1 MIESLNLKFNQ
12 WVWAPSAHA
21 DLGQRRHGADIAN
34 LLKWEI
40 PRTGAACRVLHR
52 DGVHSSR

>member
-1 MIESLNLKFNQ
+1 MIESLKFRSNDG
-12 WVWAPSAHA
+12 VSARSAKA
-21 DLGQRRHGADIAN
+21 DVGQRRHGADIAN